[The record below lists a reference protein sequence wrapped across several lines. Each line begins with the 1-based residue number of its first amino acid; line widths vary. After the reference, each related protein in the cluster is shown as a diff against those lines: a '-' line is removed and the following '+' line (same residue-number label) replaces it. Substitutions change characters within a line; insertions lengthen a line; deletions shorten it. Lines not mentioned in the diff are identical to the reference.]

1 MPSVLSL
8 AELDDQHVELLPGR
22 TVLSMFVSQPT
33 DGGSSS
39 DGSDTMDL
47 LRMTTCCPSAPV
59 WDGATT
65 APILPAIPPHRT
77 TDLRTVRLGA
87 AGRKARS

>member
-47 LRMTTCCPSAPV
+47 LRMTNMLPVGTGVGWGDHGANSAG
-59 WDGATT
+59 D
-65 APILPAIPPHRT
+65 PA
-77 TDLRTVRLGA
+77 A
-87 AGRKARS
+87 